1 MGEPLGIDMPEFQLA
16 PDRREYLRKHGTL
29 IESKDKAGNTTY
41 ATSSAETVL
50 IDDDGTLIYFG
61 VDEAV
66 RRERGMC
73 IIEQTPQ
80 WILRAIMQHAKGSFQ
95 HRDTSSWPETVWS
108 VSYAIR
114 QVLVM
119 NKVDDDVMPL
129 NLRKGLLNDA
139 APLISRF
146 LIRENPEYGE
156 THFIGIRRRAIK
168 QVEETDDPDQ
178 MTIPIVDRKKE
189 KAPLYTLDD
198 YLFPELRGLTADA
211 VTAPGAP
218 IGDV

>member
-29 IESKDKAGNTTY
+29 IVGKDKAGNKTY
-41 ATSSAETVL
+41 SATNVETSV
-50 IDDDGTLIYFG
+50 IDDDGTIIYYG
-61 VDEAV
+61 TSEAN
-66 RRERGMC
+66 RRENDMRA
-73 IIEQTPQ
+73 IEQTPQ
-80 WILRAIMQHAKGSFQ
+80 WILRTLMRLADDSFR
-95 HRDTSSWPETVWS
+95 HREEREWPETVF
-108 VSYAIR
+108 ITPDR
-114 QVLVM
+114 LREVLVM
-119 NKVDDDVMPL
+119 NKVNDDVMPL
-129 NLRKGLLNDA
+129 KLRKRLVQS
-139 APLISRF
+139 APMISRF
-146 LIRENPEYGE
+146 LIREHPEYGE

-168 QVEETDDPDQ
+168 QAEETDDPDQ

-218 IGDV
+218 IGDA